1 MSLRNGQAYLFTF
14 CLFLHT
20 AHGIRVWKSSINL
33 THQRHDSKTRAE
45 ITLGYLEN
53 HFYFFGI
60 LEVQRW

>member
-1 MSLRNGQAYLFTF
+1 MSLSNGQAYLFTF

-20 AHGIRVWKSSINL
+20 ALGRQAWKSSINL
-33 THQRHDSKTRAE
+33 THQPHDSKTRAE